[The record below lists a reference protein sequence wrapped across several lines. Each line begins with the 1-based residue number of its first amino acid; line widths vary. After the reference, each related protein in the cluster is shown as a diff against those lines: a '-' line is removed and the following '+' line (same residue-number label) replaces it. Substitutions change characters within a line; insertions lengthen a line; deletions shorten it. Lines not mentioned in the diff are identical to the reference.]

1 MCHGKQPGA
10 RGEAFGSPGSL
21 EGPEEISQQKQVFW
35 AGGQMLKATQAWEV
49 PRVWNPPL
57 RVFSGCVTPPVSG
70 VWWLV
75 PGDSAFSL
83 WSVCKSGGP
92 PVCFWETL
100 RPAGPSSCFLKRDP
114 QRALPCYIYDSFFF
128 FFWKRKGLLP
138 NPCQQRW
145 ELGLGEVG
153 GLKLRV
159 PQNLRPGCCPASP
172 RR

>member
-1 MCHGKQPGA
+1 
-10 RGEAFGSPGSL
+10 
-21 EGPEEISQQKQVFW
+21 
-35 AGGQMLKATQAWEV
+35 MLKATQAWEV

-128 FFWKRKGLLP
+128 FLETERPLAKSLSA
-138 NPCQQRW
+138 
-145 ELGLGEVG
+145 EVG
-153 GLKLRV
+153 TGV
-159 PQNLRPGCCPASP
+159 GSGGWAEA
-172 RR
+172 